1 MSAEHPR
8 LPLRESWSDHLH
20 QIPLSHQ
27 HIFISLDYIA
37 HAFGFTIRQ
46 HFTRRKLPLSR
57 GGIWTCL
64 SCPCRDTK
72 KKKKMGNGKECE
84 VEAHPPISQKG
95 IQSLGGLF
103 FGGPCRPL
111 YLYNLG
117 PCWGSLKLPLDTH
130 TLSHTLKQLSMMY
143 SFMSSIY
150 SSFVLPVSHPFTLSS
165 SPPVLPSQEIVN
177 LQSDRGTRLAP
188 TFPMCPFFCCLS
200 FSTRQPLTSRVVEVN
215 NLITVRLPASVSL
228 WSCHTVLCVC
238 YWKCLEVLPVLL

>member
-1 MSAEHPR
+1 MLEAPGNFLLPR
-8 LPLRESWSDHLH
+8 SCGCS
-20 QIPLSHQ
+20 S
-27 HIFISLDYIA
+27 SS
-37 HAFGFTIRQ
+37 TILAYQRRRQ

-117 PCWGSLKLPLDTH
+117 PC
-130 TLSHTLKQLSMMY
+130 
-143 SFMSSIY
+143 
-150 SSFVLPVSHPFTLSS
+150 
-165 SPPVLPSQEIVN
+165 
-177 LQSDRGTRLAP
+177 
-188 TFPMCPFFCCLS
+188 
-200 FSTRQPLTSRVVEVN
+200 
-215 NLITVRLPASVSL
+215 
-228 WSCHTVLCVC
+228 
-238 YWKCLEVLPVLL
+238 